1 MTYIIEPAGTLTVT
15 REGAYLRFRGDAPMQ
30 PGLLRLWLSGGGRC
44 EALGVMQPRNGRLS
58 LDRRLSRRELARFPR
73 NIERAELSE
82 VRPATHDV
90 PAEAQHEPRQER
102 SADEGDTLWRRNAD
116 GSLYAEIAGNAYVA
130 LPSQLRRPS
139 PCGKKIGGREYVIF
153 PAPSCKIG
161 DDTV

>member
-44 EALGVMQPRNGRLS
+44 EALGIMQPRGGRLS

-82 VRPATHDV
+82 QRPATHDTPV
-90 PAEAQHEPRQER
+90 GAQQQPTQEH
-102 SADEGDTLWRRNAD
+102 SSGAGDTLWRRNAD
-116 GSLYAEIAGNAYVA
+116 GSLYARIGGNAYVA

-139 PCGKKIGGREYVIF
+139 PCRKKIGGREYVIF
-153 PAPSCKIG
+153 PAPSCKTG